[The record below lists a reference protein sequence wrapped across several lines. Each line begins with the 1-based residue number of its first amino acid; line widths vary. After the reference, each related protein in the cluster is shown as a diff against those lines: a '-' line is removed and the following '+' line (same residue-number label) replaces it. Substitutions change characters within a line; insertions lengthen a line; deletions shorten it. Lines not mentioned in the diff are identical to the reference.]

1 MELSVV
7 ILAAGQGTR
16 MRSSLP
22 KILHPIAGK
31 PLVQHVVDT
40 ARSIGSLAIH
50 LVYGHGGDLVKQT
63 ITGDDLNWV
72 MQAEQLG
79 TGHAVQQ
86 VVPDLNEDT
95 VVLIL
100 YGDVPLIKQQTLDD
114 LLASKPEGGIALLT
128 VALNDPTGYGRIVRN
143 SDNEVSAIVEHKDA
157 EPKTLLINEVNTGIM
172 AVAAK
177 DLKTWLGNLS
187 NENAQGEYYLTD
199 IIAMASDAGRSVV
212 GVLADDELEVEGVN
226 NRQQLARLERHY
238 QKLAAE
244 QLMLAGVTLYDPL
257 RIDIRGKL
265 KVAQD
270 VTIDINSIF
279 KGDVTIDTG
288 SYIGANCIL
297 KNCTLGK
304 NVRIKANSIIEDA
317 VIGDESTIGPFARIR
332 PGTVLKEGVH
342 IGNFVEIKKSVIGRG
357 SKAGHLA
364 YLGDCEIGS
373 NVNVGAGTI
382 SCNYDG
388 ANKHKTI
395 LEDDVFVG
403 SDTQLVA
410 PVRVG
415 KGVTIAAGTTVTG
428 DVSANAL
435 VISRTKQREIPNWV
449 RPTKSMIKKPKKN

>member
-244 QLMLAGVTLYDPL
+244 P
-257 RIDIRGKL
+257 
-265 KVAQD
+265 
-270 VTIDINSIF
+270 
-279 KGDVTIDTG
+279 
-288 SYIGANCIL
+288 
-297 KNCTLGK
+297 
-304 NVRIKANSIIEDA
+304 
-317 VIGDESTIGPFARIR
+317 R
-332 PGTVLKEGVH
+332 PSPCL
-342 IGNFVEIKKSVIGRG
+342 
-357 SKAGHLA
+357 SK
-364 YLGDCEIGS
+364 
-373 NVNVGAGTI
+373 
-382 SCNYDG
+382 
-388 ANKHKTI
+388 
-395 LEDDVFVG
+395 
-403 SDTQLVA
+403 
-410 PVRVG
+410 
-415 KGVTIAAGTTVTG
+415 
-428 DVSANAL
+428 
-435 VISRTKQREIPNWV
+435 
-449 RPTKSMIKKPKKN
+449 KKPATSAHMSASSLATSISSAAPSRSTRSRAHWISTTPTPRLPSRLFWVTTRCTHGPRRRADSCRADSTTRSTPMRRRSSNARSSSTRQGSRMKHSNRSTSTAPTQWQATTGHS